1 MPHSRR
7 PVFSFHLWV
16 GCAAAVP
23 GAQESTLR
31 ARRTKYALLSPSRGC
46 RLHSVVAAALITIS
60 GILPAAALIES
71 LLVRL
76 VVLWGLSTGALLA
89 QSCPN
94 VAATPS
100 SDYGFLIGSAVSP
113 VPAGSLY
120 QWLVKGQPAASG
132 HTTQLFLLHAD
143 GNAVS
148 TEGIAPLAAKGVSF
162 APGRWGSAL
171 TVANGGA
178 LSYQRQGTIDFNE
191 GSIEMWIAPLADG
204 SDPTYSARE
213 HALFYYQAPNKDYLK
228 IAQSN
233 SGGILYGGGATNGG
247 QWESAYAGSASMSS
261 WSAGVWHHIAFTF
274 SASGNFMRFYL
285 DGVLTA
291 DTNEKHYIPPDPGSD
306 RFYLGQTPG
315 GTPAAY
321 LIDEVRIWS
330 RAMTAAEVAANATTL
345 ACTEGLRSKRA
356 CNTGL

>member
-1 MPHSRR
+1 MCA
-7 PVFSFHLWV
+7 V
-16 GCAAAVP
+16 GYVIKPLADTLVHI
-23 GAQESTLR
+23 GAGGDVEQ
-31 ARRTKYALLSPSRGC
+31 ALIGFGVLHNGLGLALDREHYGPLAFLEL
-46 RLHSVVAAALITIS
+46 LHSVVAAALITIS

-178 LSYQRQGTIDFNE
+178 LSYQR
-191 GSIEMWIAPLADG
+191 
-204 SDPTYSARE
+204 
-213 HALFYYQAPNKDYLK
+213 
-228 IAQSN
+228 
-233 SGGILYGGGATNGG
+233 
-247 QWESAYAGSASMSS
+247 
-261 WSAGVWHHIAFTF
+261 
-274 SASGNFMRFYL
+274 
-285 DGVLTA
+285 
-291 DTNEKHYIPPDPGSD
+291 D
-306 RFYLGQTPG
+306 RKS
-315 GTPAAY
+315 
-321 LIDEVRIWS
+321 V
-330 RAMTAAEVAANATTL
+330 V
-345 ACTEGLRSKRA
+345 
-356 CNTGL
+356 